1 VAAREDRTPEKAG
14 PRPGSHG
21 GTTTT
26 SRAGHQVPVWLFEEL
41 EKSLRGFLLAAKE
54 RGNGGKC
61 LLVWNRVC

>member
-41 EKSLRGFLLAAKE
+41 EKSLRGFQLAE
-54 RGNGGKC
+54 GEM
-61 LLVWNRVC
+61 